1 MRLPLL
7 AVCLLLAVSLG
18 SGPAPGE
25 PAPLRDQ
32 VVPEGIA
39 GLTAAEIARLARE
52 ALARGDLVRWRELA
66 EAAAGAGDAG
76 TALDLARQAYREAGL
91 AAAPEIERYARLGL
105 GTDPRAL
112 SDAYFWL
119 ALVGE
124 RVAGRRVATAP
135 SRAQLVLWYRIV
147 AWDLLRLHRSRVE
160 MQVGLES
167 LRHRLIGQEPFP
179 PAFLAALG
187 EIRSWFDER
196 PAALF
201 ARSKPLCDRPDL
213 LGSERLCLALL
224 REAAERGYAPAMP
237 AAAFRLLELPGDELD
252 LWEKGQIQGWLCH
265 AALTGRADALEE
277 LGRLLGAKGWP
288 PRVDLSTVSVLL
300 ERADLAELA
309 EPLKALFTDLDRRL
323 YERRRVFSKPP
334 FEC

>member
-167 LRHRLIGQEPFP
+167 LRHRLIGQEPFSAGFP
-179 PAFLAALG
+179 
-187 EIRSWFDER
+187 R
-196 PAALF
+196 
-201 ARSKPLCDRPDL
+201 
-213 LGSERLCLALL
+213 GS
-224 REAAERGYAPAMP
+224 
-237 AAAFRLLELPGDELD
+237 
-252 LWEKGQIQGWLCH
+252 
-265 AALTGRADALEE
+265 GRNQ
-277 LGRLLGAKGWP
+277 
-288 PRVDLSTVSVLL
+288 VLV
-300 ERADLAELA
+300 R
-309 EPLKALFTDLDRRL
+309 
-323 YERRRVFSKPP
+323 
-334 FEC
+334 